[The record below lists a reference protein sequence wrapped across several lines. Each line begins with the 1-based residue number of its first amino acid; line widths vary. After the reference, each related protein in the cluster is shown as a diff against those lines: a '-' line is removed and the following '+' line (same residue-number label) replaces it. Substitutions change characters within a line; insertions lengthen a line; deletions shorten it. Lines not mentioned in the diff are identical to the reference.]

1 MLLSRRRRLS
11 RCVYK
16 PPPPPPSPRRPLPPS
31 PRFRRLAGVAAAAA
45 ACANAGEPAETTLA
59 PCAARC
65 ERAEAACAGLRR
77 PVLCRRAPLQATQV
91 KARAGPR
98 IGRRR
103 AHVQPLRGRGPHAA
117 AEPVPRVAVFTRTF
131 CPSRR
136 CLGRRRWVTASRGGR
151 IPAAGGRRGGVAAR
165 DHGQPALLRGAAVA
179 LIAALYCGRCTCC
192 GRNIAAV
199 ELVAAVILRLL
210 RLLRM
215 LLPLFCGFIPAA
227 VIHHRIPPPPPPP
240 PYPCRSAGARGA
252 SAAAA
257 RRCRRVRERA
267 RSLSP
272 PRLKAK
278 SSRLCAGRG
287 GCVFET
293 RMGGGCVCVG
303 GGGQVGPRALQQDCA
318 LVGAVRGCNPA
329 VVVADGHGAV
339 PLIQA
344 THTHAHTRT
353 RAHAHTHTRTHT
365 HTHTHTHRHGALRPR
380 TSLLLA
386 RPRGTAFT
394 QKRANGAAS
403 RCGHTLTAVMPLVP
417 FEARMPSSTS
427 LVPHRSS
434 RWRFAARHARDASP
448 TESCPHQV
456 MSPTSHVPAESRPRR
471 VMSPPSHVPA
481 KSLPRPIA
489 VQCAVALR
497 PGGRGK
503 LWRRD

>member
-1 MLLSRRRRLS
+1 M
-11 RCVYK
+11 
-16 PPPPPPSPRRPLPPS
+16 PL
-31 PRFRRLAGVAAAAA
+31 
-45 ACANAGEPAETTLA
+45 C
-59 PCAARC
+59 
-65 ERAEAACAGLRR
+65 
-77 PVLCRRAPLQATQV
+77 
-91 KARAGPR
+91 
-98 IGRRR
+98 
-103 AHVQPLRGRGPHAA
+103 
-117 AEPVPRVAVFTRTF
+117 
-131 CPSRR
+131 
-136 CLGRRRWVTASRGGR
+136 W
-151 IPAAGGRRGGVAAR
+151 
-165 DHGQPALLRGAAVA
+165 
-179 LIAALYCGRCTCC
+179 
-192 GRNIAAV
+192 
-199 ELVAAVILRLL
+199 
-210 RLLRM
+210 
-215 LLPLFCGFIPAA
+215 
-227 VIHHRIPPPPPPP
+227 
-240 PYPCRSAGARGA
+240 
-252 SAAAA
+252 
-257 RRCRRVRERA
+257 RA
-267 RSLSP
+267 RSLCRSGTALP
-272 PRLKAK
+272 PCPRTRAEPVTASAESKELP
-278 SSRLCAGRG
+278 LVCGAGGVRFRDTNG
-287 GCVFET
+287 RRV
-293 RMGGGCVCVG
+293 CVCG